1 MQDNSALRK
10 AVNQLHQEADGL
22 AAVASLCY
30 NDAVVQNLEH
40 VNAAELQSLL
50 QGFASRLH
58 HLALQFEQSTTPRPL
73 TLMEYQAFYKE
84 APNGRKM

>member
-40 VNAAELQSLL
+40 VNAAHFQSLL
-50 QGFASRLH
+50 KGFASRLH
-58 HLALQFEQSTTPRPL
+58 SLALQFEQSTTAKPMTAL
-73 TLMEYQAFYKE
+73 DYKAFYKE
-84 APNGRKM
+84 ARNGSKL